1 MPLSNSALFYR
12 FQNLYVDL
20 DLHANARLQGNAAQS
35 IRPNE
40 IIWGCMPRTPPP
52 SKKLRAYGSRAE
64 RVKVCSK
71 CIGQILGLDPAL
83 LGEHISCLQ
92 IMALHCI
99 FKRAQ
104 KAFQLE
110 R

>member
-1 MPLSNSALFYR
+1 MISLIHEWLTVMILAPYIIMPLSNSALFYR

-52 SKKLRAYGSRAE
+52 LKKTSR
-64 RVKVCSK
+64 
-71 CIGQILGLDPAL
+71 LWL
-83 LGEHISCLQ
+83 SC
-92 IMALHCI
+92 
-99 FKRAQ
+99 
-104 KAFQLE
+104 
-110 R
+110 